1 MKKST
6 EILKKRMFDV
16 FVLILNVAVRS
27 LPFWHLDALYTD
39 IGVLTFPH
47 TPSLF
52 GAKCKAN
59 MYEKKIYVLI
69 DCPDDDD

>member
-27 LPFWHLDALYTD
+27 LPF
-39 IGVLTFPH
+39 
-47 TPSLF
+47 
-52 GAKCKAN
+52 
-59 MYEKKIYVLI
+59 
-69 DCPDDDD
+69 